1 MEQITFGYS
10 IILGILPL
18 LKLVGKQLKYT
29 WQFSTK
35 RDYFFIFI
43 SIFDF
48 TMKESV
54 LQLKEI

>member
-10 IILGILPL
+10 IILGILP
-18 LKLVGKQLKYT
+18 
-29 WQFSTK
+29 WQTIEIHLALSTK

-48 TMKESV
+48 TMKKSV
-54 LQLKEI
+54 CQLKEF